1 MAKKNYTVNDEEEQ
15 ITRSRTNQNNIN
27 KQNQGTKNKD
37 TNIDPRTRPKDN
49 IKNKEQVQ

>member
-15 ITRSRTNQNNIN
+15 ITRSRTNQANFK
-27 KQNQGTKNKD
+27 KQNQGTKNKY

-49 IKNKEQVQ
+49 VKNKEQVQ